1 MPNYGDPAYWEKRY
15 QEQEGRTFDWLENYE
30 TLKPILKELITVESK
45 ILILGCGNAELGED
59 MYKDGYTHI
68 DNIDIS
74 TVVIQQMKERTLD
87 YSTMT
92 WTVMDVRDLKFNSNN
107 YDLVI
112 DKSTIDALLCGDN
125 SYINVAKMTKE
136 IQRVLKVGGF
146 YMAISY
152 GTPDNRLDH
161 FQWKHLYWEVDV
173 RTLNEGTDNPH
184 YVYLCKKKEGADE
197 ICAENWREVEES
209 LCEEDQDDLHS
220 DNEDEEVPLD

>member
-1 MPNYGDPAYWEKRY
+1 
-15 QEQEGRTFDWLENYE
+15 
-30 TLKPILKELITVESK
+30 
-45 ILILGCGNAELGED
+45 
-59 MYKDGYTHI
+59 
-68 DNIDIS
+68 
-74 TVVIQQMKERTLD
+74 
-87 YSTMT
+87 MT

-161 FQWKHLYWEVDV
+161 FQ
-173 RTLNEGTDNPH
+173 
-184 YVYLCKKKEGADE
+184 
-197 ICAENWREVEES
+197 
-209 LCEEDQDDLHS
+209 
-220 DNEDEEVPLD
+220 